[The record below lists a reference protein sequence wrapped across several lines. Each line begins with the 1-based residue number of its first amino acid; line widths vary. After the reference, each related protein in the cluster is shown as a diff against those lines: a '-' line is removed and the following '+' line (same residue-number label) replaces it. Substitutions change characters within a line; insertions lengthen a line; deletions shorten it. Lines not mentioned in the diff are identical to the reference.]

1 METRTL
7 RFPSPFYSPYGLLF
21 IEQPAHPVLSLPRPW
36 QQRINPMK
44 NERFVD
50 RDASSR
56 ESFSNNFN
64 PRRIEKEKN
73 ISYLILFYVSNRVFH
88 FLQAEIQSKNVTPIF
103 KKHVSKSFDSLLIFI
118 YRACV
123 SYLGIA
129 YECRRVNVTSIVRF
143 IASFWKM
150 WLARR
155 DTIRWTIVPKIPLVT
170 LNRAHLFFLVVSC
183 C

>member
-1 METRTL
+1 
-7 RFPSPFYSPYGLLF
+7 
-21 IEQPAHPVLSLPRPW
+21 
-36 QQRINPMK
+36 MK

-50 RDASSR
+50 RASSR

-73 ISYLILFYVSNRVFH
+73 ISYLIVFYVSNRVFH

-129 YECRRVNVTSIVRF
+129 YECRRVNVTIDREIYRIFLENV
-143 IASFWKM
+143 
-150 WLARR
+150 ARTTGYHSMN
-155 DTIRWTIVPKIPLVT
+155 D
-170 LNRAHLFFLVVSC
+170 RAKDSTRNA
-183 C
+183 